1 MKSPRIAATIAL
13 SSLLCVACGSSSTAE
28 DERAGGAGAGTAQTN
43 RGLGTAGG
51 EDLAS
56 TSGCAIDPVYFDY
69 DSNTLDARAR
79 TTLDGNARCL
89 NQRRARA
96 RVNGM
101 TDPRGTEEYNF
112 ALGEQ
117 RARTVIR
124 YLSMTGVEESRLTSR
139 SLGEE
144 LATGDDETGWA
155 RDRRADIEV
164 Y

>member
-13 SSLLCVACGSSSTAE
+13 STLLLVACGSSSSAE
-28 DERAGGAGAGTAQTN
+28 DERAGNAGAGTAQTN
-43 RGLGTAGG
+43 RGTGTAGG
-51 EDLAS
+51 ENLAS
-56 TSGCAIDPVYFDY
+56 TSGCAIESVYFAY

-89 NQRRARA
+89 SQRSGRA

-117 RARTVIR
+117 RARSVTR
-124 YLSMTGVEESRLTSR
+124 YLAMTGVDESRLTTR

-144 LATGDDETGWA
+144 VASGTDETGWA